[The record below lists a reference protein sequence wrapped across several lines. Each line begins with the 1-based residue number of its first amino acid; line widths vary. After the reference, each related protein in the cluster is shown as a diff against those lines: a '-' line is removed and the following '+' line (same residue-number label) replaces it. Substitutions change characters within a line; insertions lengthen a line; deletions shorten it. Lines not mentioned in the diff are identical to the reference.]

1 MIIIFT
7 ARNNMGE
14 TFTITK
20 INVEQIKQEERLF
33 CKSCASP
40 VMIKAG
46 QIKIPHFAHEKT
58 MKCAFASEGESEE
71 HLAAKKQIMAWYCY
85 QSIPVEVESYFPEIK
100 RQADIFVNGKAV
112 IEFQRSSISISEMI
126 QRTMDYLSIGLEVH
140 WILGQVV
147 RKEKGRICLS
157 AFQQAFIQ
165 SDKKLGYHFWHYST
179 EREICTL
186 YYHLTFEK
194 GNRFF
199 ASEMKFS
206 MKAPFSEWK
215 KKLARI
221 ITRHAY
227 VKRDRELERQKIC
240 FYYAKFKKHGQFMQ
254 KLFNAGY
261 YLHYLPKEIGVDL
274 EEQFLVITPAV
285 EWQFDLWE
293 KFFKGLEK
301 GDTFS
306 ECCFF
311 ESFQSVV
318 TQILTI
324 WLSPNESLKLGKSY
338 LSYLIGEGVLS
349 TIPDNRYRVKR
360 KMVFTNTRAAHI

>member
-7 ARNNMGE
+7 ARNSTGE

-20 INVEQIKQEERLF
+20 MNVERIKQEERLF

-58 MKCAFASEGESEE
+58 MKCAFASEGESEA
-71 HLAAKKQIMAWYCY
+71 HLAAKRQIMAWLCY
-85 QSIPVEVESYFPEIK
+85 QGIPVEVESYFPEIN
-100 RQADIFVNGKAV
+100 RQADILVGGKTV
-112 IEFQRSSISISEMI
+112 IEFQRSSVPISEMV

-140 WILGQVV
+140 WVLGQMLK
-147 RKEKGRICLS
+147 KEKGRICLS
-157 AFQQAFIQ
+157 AFQQAFVQ
-165 SDKKLGYHFWHYST
+165 SDSKLGYHFWHYSA
-179 EREICTL
+179 EHEICTL

-199 ASEMKFS
+199 ASEMPFS
-206 MKAPFSEWK
+206 MKIPFKDWERK
-215 KKLARI
+215 MARI
-221 ITRHAY
+221 ISRQAY
-227 VKRDRELERQKIC
+227 VKRDRALERQKIC

-254 KLFNAGY
+254 KLYNAGY

-274 EEQFLVITPAV
+274 EEQFLVVTPAV

-306 ECCFF
+306 EHCFL

-318 TQILTI
+318 TPILTI
-324 WLSPNESLKLGKSY
+324 GLSPQEHWKLGKAY
-338 LSYLIGEGVLS
+338 ISYLISKGVLS
-349 TIPDNRYRVKR
+349 VMPENRYRVR
-360 KMVFTNTRAAHI
+360 RIMTFSNTRVG

>member
-20 INVEQIKQEERLF
+20 MNVERIKQEERLF

-254 KLFNAGY
+254 KL
-261 YLHYLPKEIGVDL
+261 
-274 EEQFLVITPAV
+274 
-285 EWQFDLWE
+285 
-293 KFFKGLEK
+293 
-301 GDTFS
+301 
-306 ECCFF
+306 
-311 ESFQSVV
+311 
-318 TQILTI
+318 
-324 WLSPNESLKLGKSY
+324 
-338 LSYLIGEGVLS
+338 
-349 TIPDNRYRVKR
+349 
-360 KMVFTNTRAAHI
+360 

>member
-7 ARNNMGE
+7 ARNSIGE

-20 INVEQIKQEERLF
+20 MNVERMKQEERLF

-71 HLAAKKQIMAWYCY
+71 HLAAKRQMMAWFCY
-85 QSIPVEVESYFPEIK
+85 QGLPVELESYFPEIN
-100 RQADIFVNGKAV
+100 RQADIFVNGKTV
-112 IEFQRSSISISEMI
+112 IEFQRSSVPISEMI
-126 QRTMDYLSIGLEVH
+126 QRTMDYLSLGLEVH
-140 WILGQVV
+140 WILGQTL
-147 RKEKGRICLS
+147 KKDKGRICLS

-165 SDKKLGYHFWHYST
+165 FDQKLGYHFWHYSV
-179 EREICTL
+179 EHENCTL

-199 ASEMKFS
+199 ASEMPFS
-206 MKAPFSEWK
+206 MKVSFSEWK
-215 KKLARI
+215 KKIARI

-227 VKRDRELERQKIC
+227 VKRDREFERQKIC

-254 KLFNAGY
+254 KLYNAGY

-274 EEQFLVITPAV
+274 EEQFLVMTPAI
-285 EWQFDLWE
+285 EWQFDLWDN
-293 KFFKGLEK
+293 FFKGLEK

-306 ECCFF
+306 GECFL

-318 TQILTI
+318 TQIQTI
-324 WLSPNESLKLGKSY
+324 WLSPNENLKLGKAY
-338 LSYLIGEGVLS
+338 ISYLISKGVLAE
-349 TIPDNRYRVKR
+349 IPENRYRVKR
-360 KMVFTNTRAAHI
+360 KMTFTNNRVGQI